1 MPARQAGGGQVI
13 AFLAP
18 DSRHI
23 EQLSHQA
30 GAAPEGERRAG
41 DATGEIG
48 GIKVEIDRSGRAVI
62 RAGPADRIWL
72 APAAPVFG
80 HLRGVEILDPGGAP
94 ANQIGRAHAE
104 LQSLMRISYAVFCLK
119 KKKTNKNTKNL

>member
-1 MPARQAGGGQVI
+1 MKGATSQPAPGQPVTQDAGGFRRILVDEEMPARQAGGGQVI

-41 DATGEIG
+41 AATGESG
-48 GIKVEIDRSGRAVI
+48 GIKAEIDRCARAVI
-62 RAGPADRIWL
+62 RASPADPIPL
-72 APAAPVFG
+72 AP
-80 HLRGVEILDPGGAP
+80 
-94 ANQIGRAHAE
+94 
-104 LQSLMRISYAVFCLK
+104 
-119 KKKTNKNTKNL
+119 

>member
-1 MPARQAGGGQVI
+1 MKGATSQPVPGQPVTQDAGGFRRILVDEEMPARQAGGGQVI

-41 DATGEIG
+41 DATGQVDG
-48 GIKVEIDRSGRAVI
+48 SKVELDRSGRAV
-62 RAGPADRIWL
+62 RSSEAGRWGQAGGVKGYSRVSPDR
-72 APAAPVFG
+72 
-80 HLRGVEILDPGGAP
+80 
-94 ANQIGRAHAE
+94 Q
-104 LQSLMRISYAVFCLK
+104 
-119 KKKTNKNTKNL
+119 